1 MATKSDNSV
10 NQAQPEPQVKVYS
23 KYNLDTI
30 KSDDRCINT
39 DQAQESREFEGSIIW
54 NDKTFK
60 EAIKPFLGKGIKS
73 FFTTEKEHGYGRNS
87 NNSSSEINSNEDPTG
102 SGFEKK
108 IGIFCN
114 KDIPLNYAYDAFKD
128 ADVILVSRDKKK
140 NKLYD
145 VRGFV
150 CIKLGKNAR
159 GGDDKDSIYIDL
171 ICNAA
176 AKRGAVGRTGKEIAS
191 GKLLLNEVKKFASE
205 AGYPKIGLKALET
218 VIPYYYKFGWRF
230 VESCDAP
237 EKDWIKEDVGNL
249 FSALRISNEE
259 AKEQKVT
266 EELQKFKR
274 FLPGL
279 SKETALRTIRYSDDD
294 EFEDAIDANTI
305 RAHVGSLRDNGYPM
319 LFCSSWYD
327 EGGKKGGKRKTRKK
341 KRKKRSK
348 TRRKKHH
355 KKRTTRSK
363 KVRKKRRKNKTRRGG
378 GGSSSNESRS
388 TKRARSHGVN
398 ILPTIRNDR
407 IWSVKTNG
415 SMSPSNRLQKHSKKK
430 HWVSP
435 GRHH

>member
-1 MATKSDNSV
+1 MATKTDNSV
-10 NQAQPEPQVKVYS
+10 NQVKVYS

-73 FFTTEKEHGYGRNS
+73 FFTTEKEHGRNS
-87 NNSSSEINSNEDPTG
+87 NNSSSEINSNGDPTG
-102 SGFEKK
+102 SGSENT
-108 IGIFCN
+108 IGIYCN
-114 KDIPLNYAYDAFKD
+114 SDIPLDYAYAAFED
-128 ADVILVSRDKKK
+128 ADVILVSRDKIK
-140 NKLYD
+140 NTLYD

-159 GGDDKDSIYIDL
+159 GGTDKDSIYIDL

-176 AKRGAVGRTGKEIAS
+176 AKRGAVGKRGDVKEIAS
-191 GKLLLNEVKKFASE
+191 GKLLLNAVKKFASE

-230 VESCDAP
+230 VKSCDAA

-319 LFCSSWYD
+319 LFCSSWDD
-327 EGGKKGGKRKTRKK
+327 EVVRGGKRKTRKK

-348 TRRKKHH
+348 SRRKKHR

-378 GGSSSNESRS
+378 GGSSNESMS
-388 TKRARSHGVN
+388 TKRARN
-398 ILPTIRNDR
+398 
-407 IWSVKTNG
+407 
-415 SMSPSNRLQKHSKKK
+415 MA
-430 HWVSP
+430 
-435 GRHH
+435 